1 MKKIYLAFLVFSLA
15 ATQGSY
21 GQYTFNFSLGPGV
34 SFNKMD
40 PTQLDTFSA
49 SWNRYYKVNMKQDYA
64 MWSSRTTAPGFDIAF
79 DFYNPSK
86 VSFHM
91 LFSVGAYWGKQVNK
105 SILWN
110 NYVHELDLRFNDVP
124 VFFGLGPQFKG
135 FLFIDY
141 LFGADF
147 RSTSLR
153 STVTYPDGSR
163 SMGYEMDILGYYES
177 TAPTFAHGVAVSI
190 KIWRLMLSARWTF
203 PLKTA
208 LNSETHLM
216 DFDVNRY
223 RQSEFPVNFE
233 TFSSQNLVYDEAN
246 MLNETPLNKSTLNF
260 SLKFVIGRI
269 K

>member
-1 MKKIYLAFLVFSLA
+1 MKKIYLAILFFLIA
-15 ATQGSY
+15 ASNHSFA
-21 GQYTFNFSLGPGV
+21 QYAINFSFGPGV
-34 SFNKMD
+34 SFSKMD

-64 MWSSRTTAPGFDIAF
+64 MWNSTTTTPGFEVAF

-124 VFFGLGPQFKG
+124 VMFGMGPQIKG

-141 LFGADF
+141 LFGAQF
-147 RSTSLR
+147 RTTSLK

-163 SMGYEMDILGYYES
+163 SMCYEMDILGFYES
-177 TAPTFAHGVAVSI
+177 TAPTFAHGVAVSV
-190 KIWRLMLSARWTF
+190 KIWRLMVSARWTF
-203 PLKTA
+203 PIKTA

-233 TFSSQNLVYDEAN
+233 TFSNNTLVYDEAN
-246 MLNETPLNKSTLNF
+246 MLNETPLHKSILNL